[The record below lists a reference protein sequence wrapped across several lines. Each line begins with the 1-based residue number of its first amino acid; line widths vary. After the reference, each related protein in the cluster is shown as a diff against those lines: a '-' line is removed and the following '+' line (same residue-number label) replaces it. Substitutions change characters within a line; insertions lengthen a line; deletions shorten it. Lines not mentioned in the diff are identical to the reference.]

1 MGRHARATS
10 SHALIHKLHL
20 AVGRMARGSS
30 HRGGRPGPIV
40 WHRGVSC
47 SHGGRSIHVLD
58 GCLAC
63 IFGPPSP
70 TGHLRGMYG
79 GRACSAGKCRMRMP
93 CACTCGARAMGDSS
107 RRKHL
112 VPHWREQRRERRAR
126 KDAGDEGDGPRS
138 HCVRTTAARTTGAG
152 ALCWQFRWCFAKQG
166 ANCDEAVHA
175 NGSRLVEK
183 KRPVDLYTCRGTIS
197 ESGMNQA

>member
-20 AVGRMARGSS
+20 AVGRMARASS
-30 HRGGRPGPIV
+30 HRGGRPGPII

-70 TGHLRGMYG
+70 TGHLRRMYG
-79 GRACSAGKCRMRMP
+79 GRACSARKCRVRMP
-93 CACTCGARAMGDSS
+93 CACTCGARA
-107 RRKHL
+107 RAKALWKHL

-152 ALCWQFRWCFAKQG
+152 ALCWQFRCCFAKQG
-166 ANCDEAVHA
+166 ANCDEAA
-175 NGSRLVEK
+175 WLTQTEK
-183 KRPVDLYTCRGTIS
+183 GL
-197 ESGMNQA
+197 